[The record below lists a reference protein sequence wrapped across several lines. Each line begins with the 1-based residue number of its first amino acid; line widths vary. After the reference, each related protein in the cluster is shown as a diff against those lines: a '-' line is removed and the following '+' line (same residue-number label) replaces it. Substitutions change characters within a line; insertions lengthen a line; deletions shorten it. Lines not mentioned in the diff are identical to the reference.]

1 MVYTFCITETQ
12 KNDMISLNVGG
23 IMYMT
28 TRSTLTSHSSG
39 PKSKLQ
45 AMFGHPA
52 TELCPL
58 DAQGNFF
65 IDRDGQLFRYVLNF
79 LRTGRILK
87 PSNKDELRALLLE
100 ADYYQIQS
108 LSDEIRELETHR

>member
-1 MVYTFCITETQ
+1 MLWFTPFYYRDP
-12 KNDMISLNVGG
+12 DMISLNVGG

-28 TRSTLTSHSSG
+28 TRSTQTSHSSWS
-39 PKSKLQ
+39 KSKLQ

-65 IDRDGQLFRYVLNF
+65 IDHGATY
-79 LRTGRILK
+79 
-87 PSNKDELRALLLE
+87 
-100 ADYYQIQS
+100 
-108 LSDEIRELETHR
+108 